1 MMNSILRIGLSAAL
15 ILLAVLP
22 AEAAQSYCEATVSER
37 LDRLNVDPSDIRGI
51 YYDVQRHRGRNIDRV
66 VSILAWVSLQSCKGS
81 LVVDLSPRCRVR
93 QVYGRGACN
102 LGGAVETW

>member
-1 MMNSILRIGLSAAL
+1 MHASLKFGMALALGLF
-15 ILLAVLP
+15 AVLP
-22 AEAAQSYCEATVSER
+22 AEAAPSYCKAAVSER

-51 YYDVQRHRGRNIDRV
+51 YYDIQRNRGRSSDRV
-66 VSILAWVSLQSCKGS
+66 VNILAWVSLQSCKGS

-93 QVYGRGACN
+93 QVYGRGGCD